1 MQEGNSALHV
11 MIKSPTHDAMKEIAE
26 EERRSLGVQVDI
38 FLTHQIALHRRRG
51 KRAAR
56 AADRG
61 TAQR

>member
-38 FLTHQIALHRRRG
+38 LRG